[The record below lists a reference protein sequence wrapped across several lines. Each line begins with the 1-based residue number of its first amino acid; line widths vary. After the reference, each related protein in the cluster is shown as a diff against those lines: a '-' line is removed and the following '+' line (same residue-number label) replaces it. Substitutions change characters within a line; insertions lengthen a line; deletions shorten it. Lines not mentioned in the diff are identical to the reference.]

1 MYVRASLLGAA
12 AAMLL
17 LATLTQEQAIF
28 IIFNAATVESRKKSF
43 TYIHVPW
50 HNHVFKKDCV
60 TEGAATHIDTLM
72 VLS

>member
-12 AAMLL
+12 ARLL

-43 TYIHVPW
+43 IYIHVPW

-60 TEGAATHIDTLM
+60 TEGAATHNDTLM